1 MGLKDCR
8 GVPVSTKSRTSLQR
22 YESAVELFHGYY
34 GDPLGVI
41 DSALAEDPDF
51 VMGHCL
57 RAALM
62 LTSSDKAAEPAL
74 RSSVEAG
81 EKLSGRANE
90 RERAHLAAAREW
102 LEGRFESA
110 VQRYGEILLDFPRD
124 TLAIQV
130 AHLGDF
136 FLGQSTMLRDRV
148 AQTLPHWSEQVPGYG
163 FVLGMYAFGLEET
176 ALFGQAEAIG
186 RRALD
191 LNARDPWAVHAV
203 AHVMEMQG
211 RVGEGIEWLSSRA
224 PDWAPDN
231 GFAFHNWWHLA
242 LYHLDRGDTGRVLEL
257 YDSAIRRPDSTVV
270 LELIDASALLWRLHL
285 RGVNAGDRWARL
297 ADLWER
303 RIEDAYY
310 TFNDAH
316 AMMAFVA
323 TGRTSSIRALINV
336 MECRVSEGGTN
347 GRMTLEVGLP
357 LCRALE
363 AFGNGHYAMA
373 AEILQPLRLIAH
385 RFGGSHAQRDLLHL
399 TLIESAMRARRL
411 MLARALVAE
420 RTALKPASTANWQLT
435 ARTLKLLGDEEAA
448 QAANRRSEQAAAGS
462 RPAERLVSA
471 A

>member
-8 GVPVSTKSRTSLQR
+8 GVPVSTQSRASLQR
-22 YESAVELFHGYY
+22 YEAAVELFHGYY
-34 GDPLGVI
+34 GDPLAII
-41 DSALAEDPDF
+41 DRALAEDPDF

-74 RSSVEAG
+74 RASVEAG
-81 EKLSGRANE
+81 EKLAGQANE

-102 LEGRFESA
+102 LDGRFDCA
-110 VQRYGEILLDFPRD
+110 VQRYGAILLDFPRD

-136 FLGQSTMLRDRV
+136 FLGQSSMLRDRV
-148 AQTLPHWSEQVPGYG
+148 AQTLPHWGEQVPGYG
-163 FVLGMYAFGLEET
+163 YVLGMYAFGLEET
-176 ALFGQAEAIG
+176 GLYGQAEAIG

-211 RVGEGIEWLSSRA
+211 RVAEGIEWLNSRA

-242 LYHLDRGDTGRVLEL
+242 LYHLDRGESARVLEL
-257 YDSAIRRPDSTVV
+257 YDSAIRRPQSEVV

-285 RGVNAGDRWARL
+285 RGVNAGERWEKL

-303 RIEDAYY
+303 RIGDAYY
-310 TFNDAH
+310 AFNDAH
-316 AMMAFVA
+316 AMLAFVA
-323 TGRTSSIRALINV
+323 TGRTRSMQALLEA
-336 MECRVSEGGTN
+336 MQSRVAGGGTN
-347 GRMTLEVGLP
+347 ARMTAEVGLP

-363 AFGNGHYAMA
+363 AFGNGDYAEA
-373 AEILQPLRLIAH
+373 VEILQPLRLIAH

-399 TLIESAMRARRL
+399 TLIEAALRGRRL
-411 MLARALVAE
+411 TLARALLAE
-420 RTALKPASTANWQLT
+420 RTALKPGSAANWQLT
-435 ARTLKLLGDEEAA
+435 TRALRLLGEEEAA
-448 QAANRRSEQAAAGS
+448 QAASQRGEQAATVA
-462 RPAERLVSA
+462 RPAEWLASA